1 MSTRVDLLNQA
12 LGTSMAPPSGSK
24 KLFGFLLSPV
34 GQGLVLFLIS
44 FVILLITSPPF
55 IEQRS
60 KDGLYRKKS
69 LWKVFLVSLVFGSLP
84 VLVPWILVM
93 FRKSR
98 E

>member
-1 MSTRVDLLNQA
+1 
-12 LGTSMAPPSGSK
+12 
-24 KLFGFLLSPV
+24 
-34 GQGLVLFLIS
+34 
-44 FVILLITSPPF
+44 LITSPPF